1 MSLCLNINRLKF
13 DLANLLLGNLFYRN
27 AGRQCESEYGGK
39 LRSGADSAHR
49 QELASHKDGMEPMS
63 VFTVFSLAD
72 TGILPEPEPW
82 SHAKYV
88 QLAQELEKLKED
100 PGEGRE
106 VAVSTAISLPRWLI
120 SKSPAMF
127 MNYKMPAAFL
137 LSLKSH
143 LWSILK
149 GAYRKRNSG
158 KCSLAQP
165 RKQL

>member
-1 MSLCLNINRLKF
+1 
-13 DLANLLLGNLFYRN
+13 
-27 AGRQCESEYGGK
+27 
-39 LRSGADSAHR
+39 
-49 QELASHKDGMEPMS
+49 MEPMS
-63 VFTVFSLAD
+63 VFTVSSLAD
-72 TGILPEPEPW
+72 TGILLEPEPL

-120 SKSPAMF
+120 SKSPTMF
-127 MNYKMPAAFL
+127 MNYKMSAAFL

-149 GAYRKRNSG
+149 EAYRKRNSG